1 MNRKVVFDILFIGD
15 DYFLINEIGYKI
27 DPMNIS
33 IVRVSTFEEF
43 LMIYKSYQFKVILV
57 GFYLKNYKKYS
68 TLVTKI
74 RKLMSNNKNKTKL
87 YTISLIPE
95 SDEIVD
101 NFDFNIGLSYGI
113 FDYLKIVKSN
123 LEPELSSI
131 NTNS

>member
-1 MNRKVVFDILFIGD
+1 MDRKVVFDILFIGD

-43 LMIYKSYQFKVILV
+43 LMIYKSYQFKMILV

-87 YTISLIPE
+87 YSIFLIPE
-95 SDEIVD
+95 SDESED
-101 NFDFNIGLSYGI
+101 TTEFNVGSLYSI
-113 FDYLKIVKSN
+113 FNYLKLVKSN
-123 LEPELSSI
+123 LEPELASI
-131 NTNS
+131 NSDS